1 MEKHDGT
8 ESLEESKFRDRQLL
22 AALGPL
28 LSMLTVGLTL
38 GFNTVQLIQLTSD
51 VNESGTEIRITSE
64 GEAHLLFSASSFP
77 TLLGC
82 LLSAILVETVGRRRS
97 LMIIYPVSLIGWASI
112 GLARDISSIA
122 IGRAIHGLAAGLFTP
137 LAPVYI
143 GEISDPRSRSVFL
156 ALIDVA
162 IVFGLLIVN
171 HLHAY
176 YLHWRIIVRVCSAVT
191 CLVSLATLASR
202 ESPWWLVN
210 RGRAEDALSQ
220 WIYLRGWESGMD
232 EYRDASKRVSNA
244 QNRTRINHRLGY
256 LLSKRFLYPF
266 LVSNASFFVYRF
278 SGLNLV
284 ADQAIPAL
292 VETFKM
298 DNARSATLIV
308 LGLRSIASVLGCHLI
323 TKYEMKTLIFN
334 SGSGVVFS
342 LFVLWLTTHFDLRSL
357 WLKDISLLVYF
368 VSLGI
373 GLSPVPWIL
382 TGELFSGK
390 LRSFGIGLVLALSY
404 LCYIVDT
411 IVAPELVAEIKV
423 QGVYVIYSLLV
434 IVGVAFLDRVLSQA
448 RRNDQTLPRIGEMF
462 DDEFENSGNVEMI

>member
-1 MEKHDGT
+1 MEKHDGS
-8 ESLEESKFRDRQLL
+8 ERQLL

-38 GFNTVQLIQLTSD
+38 GFNTVQLIQLTS
-51 VNESGTEIRITSE
+51 VANESGTEVRITSE

-77 TLLGC
+77 MLLGC
-82 LLSAILVETVGRRRS
+82 LLSAILAETVGRRRS
-97 LMIIYPVSLIGWASI
+97 LMTIYPVSLIGWASI

-137 LAPVYI
+137 LAPLYI
-143 GEISDPRSRSVFL
+143 GEIADPRSRSVFL
-156 ALIDVA
+156 ALIDAA
-162 IVFGLLIVN
+162 IVFGLLIVD

-176 YLHWRIIVRVCSAVT
+176 YLHWRMIVRVCSAVT

-202 ESPWWLVN
+202 ESPVWLMN
-210 RGRAEDALSQ
+210 RDRAGALRQ
-220 WIYLRGWESGMD
+220 WIYLEGWESGMD
-232 EYRDASKRVSNA
+232 EYRDASRRNA
-244 QNRTRINHRLGY
+244 RDGTRMNRLGY
-256 LLSKRFLYPF
+256 LLSSKRFLYPF
-266 LVSNASFFVYRF
+266 LVSNVSFFVYRF

-284 ADQAIPAL
+284 ADHAVPRL
-292 VETFKM
+292 VETFNM
-298 DNARSATLIV
+298 DDARSATLIL
-308 LGLRSIASVLGCHLI
+308 LGLRSITSVLACHLI
-323 TKYEMKTLIFN
+323 TKYERKSLIFN
-334 SGSGVVFS
+334 SGSGIAFS

-411 IVAPELVAEIKV
+411 IVQPELVARIKV

-434 IVGVAFLDRVLSQA
+434 IVGVALLDRVLFEA
-448 RRNDQTLPRIGEMF
+448 RRNEALPRIGEMF
-462 DDEFENSGNVEMI
+462 DDEFEDSGNIETI

>member
-1 MEKHDGT
+1 MVGTRMEKHDGT

-51 VNESGTEIRITSE
+51 VTANESRGAEVRITSE

-77 TLLGC
+77 MLLGC
-82 LLSAILVETVGRRRS
+82 LLSAILAETVGRRRS

-112 GLARDISSIA
+112 GLASDISSIA
-122 IGRAIHGLAAGLFTP
+122 IGRAIHGLGAGLFTP

-176 YLHWRIIVRVCSAVT
+176 LHWRIIVRVCSAVT
-191 CLVSLATLASR
+191 CLVSLAILASR
-202 ESPWWLVN
+202 ESPVWLMN
-210 RGRAEDALSQ
+210 RNRAGDALSQ
-220 WIYLRGWESGMD
+220 WIHLRGWESGMN
-232 EYRDASKRVSNA
+232 EYYDASKRVSNA
-244 QNRTRINHRLGY
+244 RSGNRYRALS
-256 LLSKRFLYPF
+256 SKRFLYPL

-284 ADQAIPAL
+284 ADHAVPPL
-292 VETFKM
+292 VETFEM
-298 DNARSATLIV
+298 DNSHSATLII
-308 LGLRSIASVLGCHLI
+308 LGLRSITSLVACHLI
-323 TKYEMKTLIFN
+323 TKYQWKTLIFN
-334 SGSGVVFS
+334 SGSGTVFS
-342 LFVLWLTTHFDLRSL
+342 LFALWLTVHFDLRSL

-373 GLSPVPWIL
+373 GLSPIPWIL
-382 TGELFSGK
+382 SGELFSGK

-411 IVAPELVAEIKV
+411 IVTPELVARIKV

-434 IVGVAFLDRVLSQA
+434 IVGVALLDRVLP
-448 RRNDQTLPRIGEMF
+448 RRNDETLPRIGEMF
-462 DDEFENSGNVEMI
+462 EFEDSGNIGTI